1 MHIAVHVRS
10 GSPSMP
16 EALEPTTQCMS
27 IFVDPGPD
35 GRARPVRPLEL
46 RSDEDRRLDRHARE
60 LIRLRDLL
68 GALPLDAAL
77 VDVAPPGAESAGA
90 GPVVAVPVAAG

>member
-1 MHIAVHVRS
+1 
-10 GSPSMP
+10 
-16 EALEPTTQCMS
+16 MS

-68 GALPLDAAL
+68 GALPLDAAPS
-77 VDVAPPGAESAGA
+77 DAAPSDAAPFDAAPIDA
-90 GPVVAVPVAAG
+90 APVPVG